1 MSISLSDYL
10 DSDNSPYSPYL
21 IIDELKRGFERFKSG
36 RTDHPHASAARVH
49 QLVGGQHPQVALL
62 ACSDSRV
69 PIEVIFDAGFGDL
82 FVIRNAGNTN
92 TFGSAGSIEY
102 AVLDLKVPVLV
113 VMSHQG
119 CGAVKAA
126 FSKDSMFSKSLTE
139 LVEDIKQGLK
149 SSNIDVN
156 DPSTY
161 QEACVRHAAIT
172 AESLMNISKDIRD
185 AVRQKK
191 LFIQPAY
198 LHIDPIQID
207 WHSPY
212 YGENF

>member
-1 MSISLSDYL
+1 MSDYL
-10 DSDNSPYSPYL
+10 DSDISPRSPHL
-21 IIDELKRGFERFKSG
+21 IIDELKRGFERFKSC
-36 RTDHPHASAARVH
+36 RTDHPHATAARVH
-49 QLVGGQHPQVALL
+49 QLIGGQHPQVALL

-126 FSKDSMFSKSLTE
+126 FSKNSIFSKSLTE
-139 LVEDIKQGLK
+139 LVEDIKQGLIRY
-149 SSNIDVN
+149 NIDVN
-156 DPSTY
+156 DSTTY

-172 AESLMNISKDIRD
+172 AESLMKISKDIHD
-185 AVRQKK
+185 AVRQKR

-207 WHSPY
+207 WLTPY
-212 YGENF
+212 YGDNF